1 MVKCIVMKSYA
12 VSLVIPCYNES
23 EHLADSL
30 PRVLNV
36 LKKLKKSFEIIIVDD
51 NSHDNTQEIIKKFI
65 QKYKTS
71 DTQFVQHKKN
81 VGRGGTVTE
90 GLMLSR
96 GEIVGFIDIDLEISP
111 DYIPQFLEIIDTKK
125 ADIVVG
131 KRYYPFLLNSLHR
144 YIASRVYSALVQ
156 LILKLPISDT
166 EAGYKFFRRKK
177 ILPVLRSVKDAKW
190 FWDTEVIAMS
200 TEKGLKIS
208 EIDVLFE
215 RRRDKTSTVHIF
227 KDSFGYLISLIAYR
241 ATHRKNI

>member
-1 MVKCIVMKSYA
+1 MVKYIAIKSYA
-12 VSLVIPCYNES
+12 ISLVIPCYNES

-36 LKKLKKSFEIIIVDD
+36 LKKLKKSFEIIIIDD
-51 NSHDNTQEIIKKFI
+51 NSHDNTSEIIKKFI

-71 DTQFVQHKKN
+71 NIQFIQHRKN
-81 VGRGGTVTE
+81 VGRGGAVTE
-90 GLMLSR
+90 GLMLAR

-131 KRYYPFLLNSLHR
+131 KRHNPFLFASLHR
-144 YIASRVYSALVQ
+144 HIASRVYTSLVR

-177 ILPVLRSVKDAKW
+177 ILSILNRVKDAKW

-215 RRRDKTSTVHIF
+215 RRKDKTSTVHIF
-227 KDSFGYLISLIAYR
+227 KDSFGYLISLIAYK